1 VLSMFERGRE
11 LEFDLSANP
20 VPYFYDGVNLQE
32 KDDQLRNE
40 RDLIYWFGGV
50 PEEPSTISSSLGV
63 DQSDF

>member
-1 VLSMFERGRE
+1 
-11 LEFDLSANP
+11 
-20 VPYFYDGVNLQE
+20 VNLQE
-32 KDDQLRNE
+32 KDDQLKNE